1 MNRHIPHAATAV
13 FVLAVAAWG
22 IDPAVAAAATSDI
35 GRNVGDELRTW
46 ATTLLLG
53 VAGLVA
59 LPVLMK
65 RDVNGGIVLAL
76 LVILVGGFAYAPGSV
91 KHVIEALWRTIAG

>member
-1 MNRHIPHAATAV
+1 MRRVTIVGVV
-13 FVLAVAAWG
+13 FIVALAIA
-22 IDPAVAAAATSDI
+22 DPAVATAATSDI

-65 RDVNGGIVLAL
+65 RDVNGGVVLAL
-76 LVILVGGFAYAPGSV
+76 LVVLVGGFAFAPRSV